1 MGNKLKEEI
10 ILVHDQFDR
19 GINKVIGKVE
29 ELGNKQSFGDIQKG
43 FGSIQK
49 GLNGLNGS
57 FGTIIGSATKFA
69 GALAGVSIG
78 ANLVD
83 ELQQAVTESVK
94 LWQSS
99 EGIILAFQRINQPG
113 LLDKLRE
120 ATHGTVDD
128 VNLMKQAIKF
138 KDFNLDINQLGTYLA
153 FAQQKAKDTGE
164 SIDYMV
170 DSIVTGLGRQSVQI
184 LDNLGISATEIR
196 NKMKDGGDMTNA
208 VAEII
213 KDRMQE
219 SGDYI
224 ETAADRAAARQAKIN
239 NQMVEMGQTFNPLIE
254 QARTFWDEMKLGA
267 YECLTYTARLFNSFS
282 EFGRKTNKMAD
293 FGGYGTVSKLLAR
306 LGNGQTQGQ
315 RQMYKNQL
323 AYFDDRI
330 NANERSL
337 YAHKELKELTKKY
350 GIDTPKVAKKKYER
364 LMNEI
369 SSYGKKYGKK
379 VKGAR
384 KNKKYKYYMSEDEL
398 KAENAALKDM
408 RSSYK
413 SSGALITADKPKF
426 GGGGGSGYTPTYHS
440 TKKVEYPVG
449 SIGYYE
455 DEISKLQQE
464 LKFQT
469 NSDEIAKIKREI
481 KDLQNKIDNLENPN
495 PHLDVEVED
504 YRKQYGQELMFP
516 KVYEKKKKEE
526 LLPTQEE
533 LDKLKIPS
541 IFEQWSKQREDAQS
555 NIDKVLESVNMGLIG
570 RDKGKEL
577 IDGINSQLEN
587 KGIEPIEVDVDKTTT
602 LSQIRGML
610 DSVGDLFTTMGES
623 LEMPELNVVGVIA
636 QSIANIIY
644 GFSEAMKNP
653 VNGVGGVFTWIAAS
667 VAGLAQ
673 LTAMISQIKSIGSY
687 ANGGIIGGNSFAG
700 DNLIA
705 RVNSGE
711 MILNTNHQRNL
722 FDMLKYGTANGVN
735 NNTVKFVIQGKDL
748 FGVLSNYNNRTSKI
762 R

>member
-29 ELGNKQSFGDIQKG
+29 ELGNKQNFGGVQ
-43 FGSIQK
+43 
-49 GLNGLNGS
+49 NGLGGILKGVRGLSGS
-57 FGTIIGSATKFA
+57 FGSLIGAATKFA

-78 ANLVD
+78 VNLVQ
-83 ELQQAVTESVK
+83 EMQQTVTESVK
-94 LWQSS
+94 LYQSA
-99 EGIILAFQRINQPG
+99 EGIMLAFQRLNKPG

-120 ATHGTVDD
+120 ETHGTVDD
-128 VNLMKQAIKF
+128 INLMKQAIKF

-196 NKMKDGGDMTNA
+196 NKMKEGGDMTNA

-224 ETAADRAAARQAKIN
+224 ETAADRASRRQAELH
-239 NQMVEMGQTFNPLIE
+239 NQMIEIGKQWQPLTE
-254 QARTFWDEMKLGA
+254 SCATFWDQMKLSINQFLIPLA
-267 YECLTYTARLFNSFS
+267 KALQYTTELSSIMGRYNDLGGDKTVNKLLYGIGNVKTEGQKQLVKNRRKSLENRIQEGYRALNKFDELFKYPNVDKAIKGMGKNRYLEAQRIVQSFS
-282 EFGRKTNKMAD
+282 A
-293 FGGYGTVSKLLAR
+293 
-306 LGNGQTQGQ
+306 
-315 RQMYKNQL
+315 
-323 AYFDDRI
+323 
-330 NANERSL
+330 
-337 YAHKELKELTKKY
+337 
-350 GIDTPKVAKKKYER
+350 
-364 LMNEI
+364 
-369 SSYGKKYGKK
+369 KYGKGRISTDFNSMHGRNIIVGEIGAMKEFLSRFNAGVAAREAAGK
-379 VKGAR
+379 V
-384 KNKKYKYYMSEDEL
+384 N
-398 KAENAALKDM
+398 N
-408 RSSYK
+408 
-413 SSGALITADKPKF
+413 
-426 GGGGGSGYTPTYHS
+426 GGGGGGGHTPTYHS
-440 TKKVEYPVG
+440 SKKVEYPVG

-464 LKFQT
+464 LKLQT

-481 KDLQNKIDNLENPN
+481 KDLQNQIDSLENPN
-495 PHLDVEVED
+495 QHLDVELED
-504 YRKQYGQELMFP
+504 YRKQYEP
-516 KVYEKKKKEE
+516 KNI
-526 LLPTQEE
+526 LPTQEE
-533 LDKLKIPS
+533 LDKLKIPNP
-541 IFEQWSKQREDAQS
+541 FEEWQNAQS
-555 NIDKVLESVNMGLIG
+555 DIDKIIEGVDMGLIG
-570 RDKGKEL
+570 REKGKEL
-577 IDGINSQLEN
+577 IDGINSQL
-587 KGIEPIEVDVDKTTT
+587 KTQGLKPIETKVDENDALQETGRIVDIF
-602 LSQIRGML
+602 S
-610 DSVGDLFTTMGES
+610 DAFSTMGES
-623 LEMPELNVVGVIA
+623 LKMPELNVVGVIA

>member
-29 ELGNKQSFGDIQKG
+29 ELGNKQNFGGVQ
-43 FGSIQK
+43 
-49 GLNGLNGS
+49 NGLGGILKGVRGLSGS
-57 FGTIIGSATKFA
+57 FGSLIGAATKFA

-78 ANLVD
+78 VNLVQ
-83 ELQQAVTESVK
+83 EMQQTVTESVK
-94 LWQSS
+94 LYQSA
-99 EGIILAFQRINQPG
+99 EGIMLAFQRLNKPG

-120 ATHGTVDD
+120 ETHGTVDD
-128 VNLMKQAIKF
+128 INLMKQAIKF

-196 NKMKDGGDMTNA
+196 NKMKEGGDMTNA

-224 ETAADRAAARQAKIN
+224 ETAADRASRRQAELH
-239 NQMVEMGQTFNPLIE
+239 NQMIEIGKQWQPLTE
-254 QARTFWDEMKLGA
+254 SCATFWDQMKLSINQFLIPLA
-267 YECLTYTARLFNSFS
+267 KALQYTTELSSIMGRYNDLGGDKTVNKLLYGIGNVKTEGQKQLVKNRRKYLENRIQEGYRALNKFDELFKYPNVDKAIKGMGKNRYLEAQRIVQSFS
-282 EFGRKTNKMAD
+282 A
-293 FGGYGTVSKLLAR
+293 
-306 LGNGQTQGQ
+306 
-315 RQMYKNQL
+315 
-323 AYFDDRI
+323 
-330 NANERSL
+330 
-337 YAHKELKELTKKY
+337 
-350 GIDTPKVAKKKYER
+350 
-364 LMNEI
+364 
-369 SSYGKKYGKK
+369 KYGKGRISTDFNSMHGRNIIVGEIGAMKEFLSRFNAGVAAREAAGK
-379 VKGAR
+379 V
-384 KNKKYKYYMSEDEL
+384 N
-398 KAENAALKDM
+398 N
-408 RSSYK
+408 
-413 SSGALITADKPKF
+413 
-426 GGGGGSGYTPTYHS
+426 GGGGGGGHTPTYHS
-440 TKKVEYPVG
+440 SKKVEYPVG

-464 LKFQT
+464 LKLQT

-481 KDLQNKIDNLENPN
+481 KDLQNQIDSLENPN
-495 PHLDVEVED
+495 QHLDVELED
-504 YRKQYGQELMFP
+504 YRKQYEP
-516 KVYEKKKKEE
+516 KNI
-526 LLPTQEE
+526 LPTQEE
-533 LDKLKIPS
+533 LDKLKIPNP
-541 IFEQWSKQREDAQS
+541 FEEWQNAQS
-555 NIDKVLESVNMGLIG
+555 DIDKIIEGVDMGLIG
-570 RDKGKEL
+570 REKGKEL
-577 IDGINSQLEN
+577 IDGINSQL
-587 KGIEPIEVDVDKTTT
+587 KTQGLKPIETKVDENDALQETGRIVDIF
-602 LSQIRGML
+602 S
-610 DSVGDLFTTMGES
+610 DAFSTMGES
-623 LEMPELNVVGVIA
+623 LKMPELNVVGVIA

>member
-29 ELGNKQSFGDIQKG
+29 ELGNKQNFGGVQ
-43 FGSIQK
+43 
-49 GLNGLNGS
+49 NGLGGILKGVRGLSGS
-57 FGTIIGSATKFA
+57 FGSLIGAATKFA

-78 ANLVD
+78 VNLVQ
-83 ELQQAVTESVK
+83 EMQQTVAESVK
-94 LWQSS
+94 LYQSA
-99 EGIILAFQRINQPG
+99 EGIMLAFQRLNQPG

-120 ATHGTVDD
+120 ETHGTVDD
-128 VNLMKQAIKF
+128 INLMKQAIKF

-196 NKMKDGGDMTNA
+196 EKMKEGGDMTNA

-224 ETAADRAAARQAKIN
+224 ETAADRAARRQAELN
-239 NQMVEMGQTFNPLIE
+239 NQMIEIGKQWSPLTE
-254 QARTFWDEMKLGA
+254 SCVSFWDQMKLGINQFLIPLA
-267 YECLTYTARLFNSFS
+267 KALQYTTELSS
-282 EFGRKTNKMAD
+282 VMGRYNDLGGDKTVN
-293 FGGYGTVSKLLAR
+293 KLL
-306 LGNGQTQGQ
+306 
-315 RQMYKNQL
+315 
-323 AYFDDRI
+323 
-330 NANERSL
+330 
-337 YAHKELKELTKKY
+337 Y
-350 GIDTPKVAKKKYER
+350 GIGNVKTEGQKQLVKNRRAYLQNRRQEGYRALNAFDELAKYPNVEKAIKG
-364 LMNEI
+364 M
-369 SSYGKKYGKK
+369 GKDRYLKAQRTVQSFNAKYGKGRISTDFNSMHGRNIILGEI
-379 VKGAR
+379 GATEEFLNR
-384 KNKKYKYYMSEDEL
+384 F
-398 KAENAALKDM
+398 NAGVAAREAAGK
-408 RSSYK
+408 
-413 SSGALITADKPKF
+413 TNN
-426 GGGGGSGYTPTYHS
+426 GGGGGGYTGGGHKYHGP
-440 TKKVEYPVG
+440 KEVKYPVG
-449 SIGYYE
+449 SSAYYE
-455 DEISKLQQE
+455 AEISKLQQE
-464 LKFQT
+464 KKLQT

-495 PHLDVEVED
+495 PHLDAKVED
-504 YRKQYGQELMFP
+504 YRKHYEP
-516 KVYEKKKKEE
+516 KNI
-526 LLPTQEE
+526 LPTQEE
-533 LDKLKIPS
+533 LDKLKIPNPFEEWQNAQS
-541 IFEQWSKQREDAQS
+541 DIDKIFEAVD
-555 NIDKVLESVNMGLIG
+555 MGLIG
-570 RDKGKEL
+570 REKGNEL
-577 IDGINSQLEN
+577 IDGINSQLES
-587 KGIEPIEVDVDKTTT
+587 KGLKPIETKVDENDALQETGRIVD
-602 LSQIRGML
+602 IF
-610 DSVGDLFTTMGES
+610 GDAFSTMGES
-623 LEMPELNVVGVIA
+623 LKMPELNVVGVIA

-644 GFSEAMKNP
+644 GFSEAMKSP
-653 VNGVGGVFTWIAAS
+653 ANGVGGVFTWIAAS

>member
-29 ELGNKQSFGDIQKG
+29 ELGNKQNFGGVQ
-43 FGSIQK
+43 
-49 GLNGLNGS
+49 NGLGGILKGVRGLSGS
-57 FGTIIGSATKFA
+57 FGSLIGSATKFA

-78 ANLVD
+78 VNLVQ
-83 ELQQAVTESVK
+83 EMQQTVAESVK
-94 LWQSS
+94 LYQSA
-99 EGIILAFQRINQPG
+99 EGIMLAFQRLNKPG

-120 ATHGTVDD
+120 ETHGTVDD
-128 VNLMKQAIKF
+128 INLMKQAIKF

-224 ETAADRAAARQAKIN
+224 ETAADRASRRQAELH
-239 NQMVEMGQTFNPLIE
+239 NQMIEIGKQWQPLTE
-254 QARTFWDEMKLGA
+254 SCVTFWDQMKLSINQFLIPLAKALQYTTELSSIMGRYNDLGGDKTVNKLLYGIGNVKTEGQKQLVKNRRA
-267 YECLTYTARLFNSFS
+267 YIENRIQEGYRALNDFDELSKYPNVEKAIKGMGKDRYLKAQRTVQSFS
-282 EFGRKTNKMAD
+282 A
-293 FGGYGTVSKLLAR
+293 
-306 LGNGQTQGQ
+306 
-315 RQMYKNQL
+315 
-323 AYFDDRI
+323 
-330 NANERSL
+330 
-337 YAHKELKELTKKY
+337 
-350 GIDTPKVAKKKYER
+350 
-364 LMNEI
+364 
-369 SSYGKKYGKK
+369 KYGKGRISTDFNSMHGRNIIVGEIGAMKEFLSRFNAGVAAREAAGK
-379 VKGAR
+379 V
-384 KNKKYKYYMSEDEL
+384 N
-398 KAENAALKDM
+398 N
-408 RSSYK
+408 
-413 SSGALITADKPKF
+413 
-426 GGGGGSGYTPTYHS
+426 GGGGGGHTGGGHTYNGP
-440 TKKVEYPVG
+440 KEVKYPVG

-455 DEISKLQQE
+455 AEISKLQQE
-464 LKFQT
+464 IKFQT
-469 NSDEIAKIKREI
+469 NSDEIEKIKREI
-481 KDLQNKIDNLENPN
+481 KDLQNQIDSLENPN
-495 PHLDVEVED
+495 QHLDVELED
-504 YRKQYGQELMFP
+504 YRKQYEP
-516 KVYEKKKKEE
+516 KNI
-526 LLPTQEE
+526 LPTQEE
-533 LDKLKIPS
+533 LDKLKIPNP
-541 IFEQWSKQREDAQS
+541 FEEWQNAQS
-555 NIDKVLESVNMGLIG
+555 DIDKILEGVDMGLIG
-570 RDKGKEL
+570 REKGKEL
-577 IDGINSQLEN
+577 IDGINSQLESQGL
-587 KGIEPIEVDVDKTTT
+587 KPIETKVDENDALAETGRIVD
-602 LSQIRGML
+602 IF
-610 DSVGDLFTTMGES
+610 GDAFSTMGES
-623 LEMPELNVVGVIA
+623 LKMPELNVVGVIA

-644 GFSEAMKNP
+644 GFSEAMKSP
-653 VNGVGGVFTWIAAS
+653 ANGVGGVFTWIAAS

>member
-29 ELGNKQSFGDIQKG
+29 ELGNKQNFGGVQ
-43 FGSIQK
+43 
-49 GLNGLNGS
+49 NGLGGILKGVRGLSGS
-57 FGTIIGSATKFA
+57 FGSLIGSATKFA

-78 ANLVD
+78 VNLVQ
-83 ELQQAVTESVK
+83 EMQQTVAESVK
-94 LWQSS
+94 LYQSA
-99 EGIILAFQRINQPG
+99 EGIMLAFQRLNKPG

-120 ATHGTVDD
+120 ETHGTVDD
-128 VNLMKQAIKF
+128 INLMKQAIKF

-224 ETAADRAAARQAKIN
+224 ETAADRASRRQAELH
-239 NQMVEMGQTFNPLIE
+239 NQMIEIGKQWQPLTE
-254 QARTFWDEMKLGA
+254 SCVTFWDQMKLSINQFLIPLAKALQYTTELSSIMGRYNDLGGDKTVNKLLYGIGNVKTEGQKQLVKNRRA
-267 YECLTYTARLFNSFS
+267 YIENRIQEGYRALNDFDELSKYPNVEKAIKGMGKDRYLKAQRTVQSFS
-282 EFGRKTNKMAD
+282 A
-293 FGGYGTVSKLLAR
+293 
-306 LGNGQTQGQ
+306 
-315 RQMYKNQL
+315 
-323 AYFDDRI
+323 
-330 NANERSL
+330 
-337 YAHKELKELTKKY
+337 
-350 GIDTPKVAKKKYER
+350 
-364 LMNEI
+364 
-369 SSYGKKYGKK
+369 KYGKGRISTDFNSMHGRNIIVGEIGAMKEFLSRFNAGVAAREAAGK
-379 VKGAR
+379 V
-384 KNKKYKYYMSEDEL
+384 N
-398 KAENAALKDM
+398 N
-408 RSSYK
+408 
-413 SSGALITADKPKF
+413 
-426 GGGGGSGYTPTYHS
+426 GGGGGGHTGGGHTYNGP
-440 TKKVEYPVG
+440 KEVKYPVG

-455 DEISKLQQE
+455 AEISKLQQE
-464 LKFQT
+464 IKFQT

-481 KDLQNKIDNLENPN
+481 KDLQNQIDSLENPN
-495 PHLDVEVED
+495 QHLDVELED
-504 YRKQYGQELMFP
+504 YRKQYEP
-516 KVYEKKKKEE
+516 KNI
-526 LLPTQEE
+526 LPTQEE
-533 LDKLKIPS
+533 LDKLKIPNP
-541 IFEQWSKQREDAQS
+541 FEEWQNAQS
-555 NIDKVLESVNMGLIG
+555 DIDKILEGVDMGLIG
-570 RDKGKEL
+570 REKGKEL
-577 IDGINSQLEN
+577 IDGINSQLESQGL
-587 KGIEPIEVDVDKTTT
+587 KPIETKVDENDALAETGRIVD
-602 LSQIRGML
+602 IF
-610 DSVGDLFTTMGES
+610 GDAFSTMGES
-623 LEMPELNVVGVIA
+623 LKMPELNVVGVIA

-644 GFSEAMKNP
+644 GFSEAMKSP
-653 VNGVGGVFTWIAAS
+653 ANGVGGVFTWIAAS

>member
-29 ELGNKQSFGDIQKG
+29 ELGNKQSFGNIQKG

-196 NKMKDGGDMTNA
+196 EKMKEGGDMTNA

-323 AYFDDRI
+323 KYFDDRI

-337 YAHKELKELTKKY
+337 YAHKELKELIKKY

-369 SSYGKKYGKK
+369 SSYGKRYGKK

-440 TKKVEYPVG
+440 PKKVEYPVG
-449 SIGYYE
+449 SSGYYK
-455 DEISKLQQE
+455 DEISKLEQE
-464 LKFQT
+464 KEFQT
-469 NSDEIAKIKREI
+469 NSDEIAKIKGKI

-495 PHLDVEVED
+495 PHLDAEVED
-504 YRKQYGQELMFP
+504 YRKQYEP
-516 KVYEKKKKEE
+516 KNI
-526 LLPTQEE
+526 LPTQEE
-533 LDKLKIPS
+533 LDKLKIPNP
-541 IFEQWSKQREDAQS
+541 FEEWQNAQS
-555 NIDKVLESVNMGLIG
+555 DIDKILESVDMGLIG
-570 RDKGKEL
+570 REKGKEL
-577 IDGINSQLEN
+577 IDGINSQLESQGL
-587 KGIEPIEVDVDKTTT
+587 KPIETKVDENDALQETGR
-602 LSQIRGML
+602 I
-610 DSVGDLFTTMGES
+610 VGIFGDAFSKMGES

>member
-29 ELGNKQSFGDIQKG
+29 ELGNKQNFGGVQ
-43 FGSIQK
+43 
-49 GLNGLNGS
+49 NGLGGILKGVRGLSGS
-57 FGTIIGSATKFA
+57 FGSLIGAATKFA

-78 ANLVD
+78 VNLVQ
-83 ELQQAVTESVK
+83 EMQQTVAESVK
-94 LWQSS
+94 LYQSA
-99 EGIILAFQRINQPG
+99 EGIMLAFQRLNKPG

-120 ATHGTVDD
+120 ETHGTVDD
-128 VNLMKQAIKF
+128 INLMKQAIKF

-196 NKMKDGGDMTNA
+196 NKMKEGGDMTNA

-224 ETAADRAAARQAKIN
+224 ETAADRASRRQAELH
-239 NQMVEMGQTFNPLIE
+239 NQMIEIGKQWQPLTE
-254 QARTFWDEMKLGA
+254 SCATFWDQMKLSINQFLIPLA
-267 YECLTYTARLFNSFS
+267 KALQYTTELSS
-282 EFGRKTNKMAD
+282 IMGRYNDLGGDKTVN
-293 FGGYGTVSKLLAR
+293 KLL
-306 LGNGQTQGQ
+306 
-315 RQMYKNQL
+315 
-323 AYFDDRI
+323 
-330 NANERSL
+330 
-337 YAHKELKELTKKY
+337 Y
-350 GIDTPKVAKKKYER
+350 GIGNVKTEGQKQLVKNRRKSIENRIQEGYRALNKFDELSKYPNVDKAIKG
-364 LMNEI
+364 M
-369 SSYGKKYGKK
+369 GKNRYLEAQRIVQSFNAKYGKGRISTDFNSMHGRNIIVGDIGAMKEFLSRFNAGVAAREAAGK
-379 VKGAR
+379 V
-384 KNKKYKYYMSEDEL
+384 N
-398 KAENAALKDM
+398 N
-408 RSSYK
+408 
-413 SSGALITADKPKF
+413 
-426 GGGGGSGYTPTYHS
+426 GGGGGGGHTPTYHS
-440 TKKVEYPVG
+440 SKKVEYPVG

-464 LKFQT
+464 LKLQT

-481 KDLQNKIDNLENPN
+481 KDLQNQIDSLENPN
-495 PHLDVEVED
+495 QHLDVELED
-504 YRKQYGQELMFP
+504 YRKQYEP
-516 KVYEKKKKEE
+516 KNI
-526 LLPTQEE
+526 LPTQEE
-533 LDKLKIPS
+533 LDKLKIPNP
-541 IFEQWSKQREDAQS
+541 FEEWQNAQS
-555 NIDKVLESVNMGLIG
+555 DIDKILEGVDMGLIG
-570 RDKGKEL
+570 REKGKEL
-577 IDGINSQLEN
+577 IDGINSQL
-587 KGIEPIEVDVDKTTT
+587 KTQGLKPIETKVDENDALQETGRIVDIF
-602 LSQIRGML
+602 S
-610 DSVGDLFTTMGES
+610 DAFSTMGES
-623 LEMPELNVVGVIA
+623 LKMPELNVVGVIA

>member
-29 ELGNKQSFGDIQKG
+29 ELGNKQNFGGVQ
-43 FGSIQK
+43 
-49 GLNGLNGS
+49 NGLGGILKGVRGLSGS
-57 FGTIIGSATKFA
+57 FGSLIGAATKFA

-78 ANLVD
+78 VNLVQ
-83 ELQQAVTESVK
+83 EMQQTVAESVK
-94 LWQSS
+94 LYQSA
-99 EGIILAFQRINQPG
+99 EGIMLAFQRLNKPG

-120 ATHGTVDD
+120 ETHGTVDD
-128 VNLMKQAIKF
+128 INLMKQAIKF

-196 NKMKDGGDMTNA
+196 NKMKEGGDMTNA

-224 ETAADRAAARQAKIN
+224 ETAADRASRRQAELH
-239 NQMVEMGQTFNPLIE
+239 NQMIEIGKQWQPLTE
-254 QARTFWDEMKLGA
+254 SCATFWDQMKLSINQFLIPLA
-267 YECLTYTARLFNSFS
+267 KALQYTTELSS
-282 EFGRKTNKMAD
+282 IMGRYNDLGGDKTVN
-293 FGGYGTVSKLLAR
+293 KLL
-306 LGNGQTQGQ
+306 
-315 RQMYKNQL
+315 
-323 AYFDDRI
+323 
-330 NANERSL
+330 
-337 YAHKELKELTKKY
+337 Y
-350 GIDTPKVAKKKYER
+350 GIGNVKTEGQKQLVKNRRKSLENRIQEGYRALNKFDELSKYPNVEKAIKG
-364 LMNEI
+364 M
-369 SSYGKKYGKK
+369 GKNRYLEAQRIVQSFNAKYGKGRISTDFNSMHGRNIIVGDIGAMKEFLSRFNAGVAAREAAGK
-379 VKGAR
+379 V
-384 KNKKYKYYMSEDEL
+384 N
-398 KAENAALKDM
+398 N
-408 RSSYK
+408 
-413 SSGALITADKPKF
+413 
-426 GGGGGSGYTPTYHS
+426 GGGGGGGHTPTYHS
-440 TKKVEYPVG
+440 SKKVEYPVG

-464 LKFQT
+464 LKLQT

-481 KDLQNKIDNLENPN
+481 KDLQNQIDSLENPN
-495 PHLDVEVED
+495 QHLDVELED
-504 YRKQYGQELMFP
+504 YRKQYEP
-516 KVYEKKKKEE
+516 KNI
-526 LLPTQEE
+526 LPTQEE
-533 LDKLKIPS
+533 LDKLKIPNP
-541 IFEQWSKQREDAQS
+541 FEEWQNAQS
-555 NIDKVLESVNMGLIG
+555 DIDKILEGVDMGLIG
-570 RDKGKEL
+570 REKGKEL
-577 IDGINSQLEN
+577 IDGINSQL
-587 KGIEPIEVDVDKTTT
+587 KTQGLKPIETKVDENDALQETGRIVDIF
-602 LSQIRGML
+602 S
-610 DSVGDLFTTMGES
+610 DAFSTMGES
-623 LEMPELNVVGVIA
+623 LKMPELNVVGVIA

>member
-29 ELGNKQSFGDIQKG
+29 ELGNKQNFGGVQ
-43 FGSIQK
+43 
-49 GLNGLNGS
+49 NGLGGILKGVRGLSGS
-57 FGTIIGSATKFA
+57 FGSLIGSATKFA

-78 ANLVD
+78 VNLVQ
-83 ELQQAVTESVK
+83 EMQQTVAESVK
-94 LWQSS
+94 LYQSA
-99 EGIILAFQRINQPG
+99 EGIMLAFQRLNKPG

-120 ATHGTVDD
+120 ETHGTVDD
-128 VNLMKQAIKF
+128 INLMKQAIKF

-224 ETAADRAAARQAKIN
+224 ETAADRASRRQAELH
-239 NQMVEMGQTFNPLIE
+239 NQMIEIGKQWQPLTE
-254 QARTFWDEMKLGA
+254 SCVTFWDQMKLSINQFLIPLAKALQYTTELSSIMGRYNDLGGDKTVNKLLYGIGNVKTEGQKQLVKNRRA
-267 YECLTYTARLFNSFS
+267 YIENRIQEGYRALNDFDELFKYPNVEKAIKGMGKDRYLKAQRTVQSFS
-282 EFGRKTNKMAD
+282 A
-293 FGGYGTVSKLLAR
+293 
-306 LGNGQTQGQ
+306 
-315 RQMYKNQL
+315 
-323 AYFDDRI
+323 
-330 NANERSL
+330 
-337 YAHKELKELTKKY
+337 
-350 GIDTPKVAKKKYER
+350 
-364 LMNEI
+364 
-369 SSYGKKYGKK
+369 KYGKGRISTDFNSMHGRNIIVGEIGAMKEFLSRFNAGVAAREAAGK
-379 VKGAR
+379 V
-384 KNKKYKYYMSEDEL
+384 N
-398 KAENAALKDM
+398 N
-408 RSSYK
+408 
-413 SSGALITADKPKF
+413 
-426 GGGGGSGYTPTYHS
+426 GGGGGGHTGGGHTYNGP
-440 TKKVEYPVG
+440 KEVKYPVG

-455 DEISKLQQE
+455 AEISKLQQE
-464 LKFQT
+464 IKFQT
-469 NSDEIAKIKREI
+469 NSDEIEKIKREI
-481 KDLQNKIDNLENPN
+481 KDLQNQIDSLENPN
-495 PHLDVEVED
+495 QHLDVELED
-504 YRKQYGQELMFP
+504 YRKQYEP
-516 KVYEKKKKEE
+516 KNI
-526 LLPTQEE
+526 LPTQEE
-533 LDKLKIPS
+533 LDKLKIPNP
-541 IFEQWSKQREDAQS
+541 FEEWQNAQS
-555 NIDKVLESVNMGLIG
+555 DIDKILEGVDMGLIG
-570 RDKGKEL
+570 REKGKEL
-577 IDGINSQLEN
+577 IDGINSQLESQGL
-587 KGIEPIEVDVDKTTT
+587 KPIETKVDENDALAETGRIVD
-602 LSQIRGML
+602 IF
-610 DSVGDLFTTMGES
+610 GDAFSTMGES
-623 LEMPELNVVGVIA
+623 LKMPELNVVGVIA

-644 GFSEAMKNP
+644 GFSEAMKSP
-653 VNGVGGVFTWIAAS
+653 ANGVGGVFTWIAAS

>member
-19 GINKVIGKVE
+19 GINKVIANVE
-29 ELGNKQSFGDIQKG
+29 ELGNKQSFGNIQKG

-224 ETAADRAAARQAKIN
+224 ETAADRTARRQAEIN
-239 NQMVEMGQTFNPLIE
+239 NQMVEMGKTFNPLIE
-254 QARTFWDEMKLGA
+254 QASTFWDEMKLGA

-306 LGNGQTQGQ
+306 LGNGQTPGQ
-315 RQMYKNQL
+315 RQMYYNEL

-330 NANERSL
+330 HSIERSL
-337 YAHKELKELTKKY
+337 YGHKELKKLTKKY
-350 GIDTPKVAKKKYER
+350 GIDTPKVAKKEYER
-364 LMNEI
+364 WMNEI
-369 SSYGKKYGKK
+369 NSYGKRYGKK

-398 KAENAALKDM
+398 KAEYAAIKDM

-413 SSGALITADKPKF
+413 SSGALIIADKPKF
-426 GGGGGSGYTPTYHS
+426 GGGGGSGYTGGGSGYTGGGHTYHS
-440 TKKVEYPVG
+440 PKKVEYPVG

-455 DEISKLQQE
+455 YEISKLQQE

-481 KDLQNKIDNLENPN
+481 KDLQNQIDSLENPN
-495 PHLDVEVED
+495 QHLDVELED
-504 YRKQYGQELMFP
+504 YRKQYEP
-516 KVYEKKKKEE
+516 KNI
-526 LLPTQEE
+526 LPTQEE
-533 LDKLKIPS
+533 LDKLKIPNP
-541 IFEQWSKQREDAQS
+541 FEEWQNAQS
-555 NIDKVLESVNMGLIG
+555 DIDKILEGVDMGIIG
-570 RDKGKEL
+570 REKGKEL
-577 IDGINSQLEN
+577 IDGINSQLETQGL
-587 KGIEPIEVDVDKTTT
+587 KPIETKVDEKDALAETGRIVD
-602 LSQIRGML
+602 IF
-610 DSVGDLFTTMGES
+610 GDAFSTMGES

>member
-29 ELGNKQSFGDIQKG
+29 ELGNKQNFGGVQ
-43 FGSIQK
+43 
-49 GLNGLNGS
+49 NGLGGILKGVRGLSGS
-57 FGTIIGSATKFA
+57 FGSLIGAATKFA

-78 ANLVD
+78 VNLVQ
-83 ELQQAVTESVK
+83 EMQQTVAESVK
-94 LWQSS
+94 LYQSA
-99 EGIILAFQRINQPG
+99 EGIMLAFQRLNQPG

-120 ATHGTVDD
+120 ETHGTVDD
-128 VNLMKQAIKF
+128 INLMKQAIKF

-196 NKMKDGGDMTNA
+196 EKMKDGGDMTNA

-224 ETAADRAAARQAKIN
+224 ETAADRAAARQAELH
-239 NQMVEMGQTFNPLIE
+239 NQMLEIGKQWQPLTE
-254 QARTFWDEMKLGA
+254 SCVTFWDQMKLSINQF
-267 YECLTYTARLFNSFS
+267 LTPLAKALQYTTELSS
-282 EFGRKTNKMAD
+282 IMGRYNDLGGDKTVN
-293 FGGYGTVSKLLAR
+293 KLL
-306 LGNGQTQGQ
+306 
-315 RQMYKNQL
+315 
-323 AYFDDRI
+323 
-330 NANERSL
+330 
-337 YAHKELKELTKKY
+337 Y
-350 GIDTPKVAKKKYER
+350 GIGNVKTEGQKKLVKNRRAYIENRIQEGYRALNNFDELSKYPNVDKAIKG
-364 LMNEI
+364 M
-369 SSYGKKYGKK
+369 GKDRYLKAQRTVQSFNAKYGKGRISTDFNSMHGRNIILGEI
-379 VKGAR
+379 GAMKEFLSR
-384 KNKKYKYYMSEDEL
+384 F
-398 KAENAALKDM
+398 NAGVAAREAAGK
-408 RSSYK
+408 
-413 SSGALITADKPKF
+413 TNN
-426 GGGGGSGYTPTYHS
+426 GGGGGGGYTGGGHTYHS
-440 TKKVEYPVG
+440 PKKVKYPVG
-449 SIGYYE
+449 SSGYYK
-455 DEISKLQQE
+455 DEISKLEQE
-464 LKFQT
+464 KEFQT
-469 NSDEIAKIKREI
+469 NSDEIAKIKGKI

-495 PHLDVEVED
+495 PHLDAELED
-504 YRKQYGQELMFP
+504 YRKPYEP
-516 KVYEKKKKEE
+516 KNI
-526 LLPTQEE
+526 LPTQEE
-533 LDKLKIPS
+533 LDKLKIPNP
-541 IFEQWSKQREDAQS
+541 FEEWQNAQS
-555 NIDKVLESVNMGLIG
+555 DIDKILKGVDMGLIG
-570 RDKGKEL
+570 REKGNEL
-577 IDGINSQLEN
+577 IDGINSQLETQGL
-587 KGIEPIEVDVDKTTT
+587 KPIETEVDKGRS
-602 LSQIRGML
+602 LRQ
-610 DSVGDLFTTMGES
+610 VGEIVDIFGDAFSTMGES
-623 LEMPELNVVGVIA
+623 LKMPELNVVGVIA

-722 FDMLKYGTANGVN
+722 FDMLKYGTSNGVN

>member
-29 ELGNKQSFGDIQKG
+29 ELGNKQNFGGVQ
-43 FGSIQK
+43 
-49 GLNGLNGS
+49 NGLGGILKGVRGLSGS
-57 FGTIIGSATKFA
+57 FGSLIGAATKFA

-78 ANLVD
+78 VNLVQ
-83 ELQQAVTESVK
+83 EMQQTVAESVK
-94 LWQSS
+94 LYQSA
-99 EGIILAFQRINQPG
+99 EGIMLAFQRLNKPG

-120 ATHGTVDD
+120 ETHGTVDD
-128 VNLMKQAIKF
+128 INLMKQAIKF

-196 NKMKDGGDMTNA
+196 NKMKEGGDMTNA

-224 ETAADRAAARQAKIN
+224 ETAADRASRRQAELH
-239 NQMVEMGQTFNPLIE
+239 NQMIEIGKQWQPLTE
-254 QARTFWDEMKLGA
+254 SCATFWDQMKLSINQFLIPLA
-267 YECLTYTARLFNSFS
+267 KALQYTTELSSIMGRYNDLGGDKTVNKLLYGIGNVKTEGQKQLVKNRRKYLENRIQEGYRALNKFDELFKYPNVEKAIKGMGKNRYLEAQRIVQSFS
-282 EFGRKTNKMAD
+282 A
-293 FGGYGTVSKLLAR
+293 
-306 LGNGQTQGQ
+306 
-315 RQMYKNQL
+315 
-323 AYFDDRI
+323 
-330 NANERSL
+330 
-337 YAHKELKELTKKY
+337 
-350 GIDTPKVAKKKYER
+350 
-364 LMNEI
+364 
-369 SSYGKKYGKK
+369 KYGKGRISTDFNSMHGRNIIVGDIGAMKEFLSRFNAGVAAREAAGK
-379 VKGAR
+379 V
-384 KNKKYKYYMSEDEL
+384 N
-398 KAENAALKDM
+398 N
-408 RSSYK
+408 
-413 SSGALITADKPKF
+413 
-426 GGGGGSGYTPTYHS
+426 GGGGGGGHTPTYHS
-440 TKKVEYPVG
+440 SKKVEYPVG

-464 LKFQT
+464 LKLQT

-481 KDLQNKIDNLENPN
+481 KDLQNQIDSLENPN
-495 PHLDVEVED
+495 QHLDVELED
-504 YRKQYGQELMFP
+504 YRKQYEP
-516 KVYEKKKKEE
+516 KNI
-526 LLPTQEE
+526 LPTQEE
-533 LDKLKIPS
+533 LDKLKIPNP
-541 IFEQWSKQREDAQS
+541 FEEWQNAQS
-555 NIDKVLESVNMGLIG
+555 DIDKILEGVDMGLIG
-570 RDKGKEL
+570 REKGKEL
-577 IDGINSQLEN
+577 IDGINSQL
-587 KGIEPIEVDVDKTTT
+587 KTQGLKPIETKVDENDALQETGRIVD
-602 LSQIRGML
+602 IF
-610 DSVGDLFTTMGES
+610 GDAFSTMGES
-623 LEMPELNVVGVIA
+623 LKMPELNVVGVIA

>member
-29 ELGNKQSFGDIQKG
+29 ELGNKQNFGGVQ
-43 FGSIQK
+43 
-49 GLNGLNGS
+49 NGLGGILKGVRGLSGS
-57 FGTIIGSATKFA
+57 FGSLIGSATKFA

-78 ANLVD
+78 ANLVQ
-83 ELQQAVTESVK
+83 EMQQTVTESVK
-94 LWQSS
+94 LYQSA
-99 EGIILAFQRINQPG
+99 EGIMLAFQRLNQPH
-113 LLDKLRE
+113 LLDELRE

-128 VNLMKQAIKF
+128 INLMKQAIKF
-138 KDFNLDINQLGTYLA
+138 KDFNLDTNQLGTYLA

-224 ETAADRAAARQAKIN
+224 ETAADRAAARQAELH
-239 NQMVEMGQTFNPLIE
+239 NQMIEIGKQWQPLTESCVSFWDQMKLSINQFLIPLAKALQYTTELSSVMGRYNDLGGDKTVNKLLYGIGNVKTEGQKQLVKNRRASLENRRQFGYRALNAFDELAKYPNVEKAIKGMGKDRYLKAQRTVQTFN
-254 QARTFWDEMKLGA
+254 A
-267 YECLTYTARLFNSFS
+267 
-282 EFGRKTNKMAD
+282 
-293 FGGYGTVSKLLAR
+293 
-306 LGNGQTQGQ
+306 
-315 RQMYKNQL
+315 
-323 AYFDDRI
+323 
-330 NANERSL
+330 
-337 YAHKELKELTKKY
+337 
-350 GIDTPKVAKKKYER
+350 
-364 LMNEI
+364 
-369 SSYGKKYGKK
+369 KYGKGRISTDFNSMHGRNIILGEI
-379 VKGAR
+379 GAMEEFLSR
-384 KNKKYKYYMSEDEL
+384 F
-398 KAENAALKDM
+398 NAGVAAREAAGKTNNGD
-408 RSSYK
+408 
-413 SSGALITADKPKF
+413 
-426 GGGGGSGYTPTYHS
+426 GGGGGGRGHTYHGP
-440 TKKVEYPVG
+440 KEVEYPVG

-455 DEISKLQQE
+455 AEISKLQQE
-464 LKFQT
+464 LKLQT
-469 NSDEIAKIKREI
+469 NSSEIAKIKGQI
-481 KDLQNKIDNLENPN
+481 KDLQNQIDSLENPN
-495 PHLDVEVED
+495 QHLDVELED
-504 YRKQYGQELMFP
+504 YRKQYEP
-516 KVYEKKKKEE
+516 KNI
-526 LLPTQEE
+526 LPTKEE
-533 LDKLKIPS
+533 LDKLKIPNP
-541 IFEQWSKQREDAQS
+541 FEEWQNAQS
-555 NIDKVLESVNMGLIG
+555 DIDKILEGVDMGLIG
-570 RDKGKEL
+570 REKGKEL
-577 IDGINSQLEN
+577 IDGINSQL
-587 KGIEPIEVDVDKTTT
+587 KTQGLKPIETKVDEKDALQETGRIVD
-602 LSQIRGML
+602 IF
-610 DSVGDLFTTMGES
+610 GDAFSTMGQT
-623 LEMPELNVVGVIA
+623 LKMPELNVVGVIA

-644 GFSEAMKNP
+644 GFSEAMKSP
-653 VNGVGGVFTWIAAS
+653 ANGVGGVFTWIAAS

-673 LTAMISQIKSIGSY
+673 LTAIISQIKSIGSY

>member
-29 ELGNKQSFGDIQKG
+29 ELGNKQNFGGVQ
-43 FGSIQK
+43 
-49 GLNGLNGS
+49 NGLGGILKGVRGLSGS
-57 FGTIIGSATKFA
+57 FGSLIGAATKFA

-78 ANLVD
+78 VNLVQ
-83 ELQQAVTESVK
+83 EMQQTVAESVK
-94 LWQSS
+94 LYQSA
-99 EGIILAFQRINQPG
+99 EGIMLAFQRLNKPG

-120 ATHGTVDD
+120 ETHGTVDD
-128 VNLMKQAIKF
+128 INLMKQAIKF

-196 NKMKDGGDMTNA
+196 NKMKEGGDMTNA

-224 ETAADRAAARQAKIN
+224 ETAADRASRRQAELH
-239 NQMVEMGQTFNPLIE
+239 NQMIEIGKQWQPLTE
-254 QARTFWDEMKLGA
+254 SCATFWDQMKLSINQFLIPLA
-267 YECLTYTARLFNSFS
+267 KALQYTTELSS
-282 EFGRKTNKMAD
+282 IMGRYNDLGGDKTVN
-293 FGGYGTVSKLLAR
+293 KLL
-306 LGNGQTQGQ
+306 
-315 RQMYKNQL
+315 
-323 AYFDDRI
+323 
-330 NANERSL
+330 
-337 YAHKELKELTKKY
+337 Y
-350 GIDTPKVAKKKYER
+350 GIGNVKTEGQKQLVKNRRKYLENR
-364 LMNEI
+364 IQEGYRALNKFDELSKYPNVDKAIKGM
-369 SSYGKKYGKK
+369 GKNRYLEAQRIVQSFNAKYGKGRISTDFNSMHGRNIIVGDIGAMKEFLSRFNAGVAAREAAGK
-379 VKGAR
+379 V
-384 KNKKYKYYMSEDEL
+384 N
-398 KAENAALKDM
+398 N
-408 RSSYK
+408 
-413 SSGALITADKPKF
+413 
-426 GGGGGSGYTPTYHS
+426 GGGGGGGHTPTYHS
-440 TKKVEYPVG
+440 SKKVEYPVG

-464 LKFQT
+464 LKLQT

-481 KDLQNKIDNLENPN
+481 KDLQNQIDSLENPN
-495 PHLDVEVED
+495 QHLDVELED
-504 YRKQYGQELMFP
+504 YRKQYEP
-516 KVYEKKKKEE
+516 KNI
-526 LLPTQEE
+526 LPTQEE
-533 LDKLKIPS
+533 LDKLKIPNP
-541 IFEQWSKQREDAQS
+541 FEEWQNAQS
-555 NIDKVLESVNMGLIG
+555 DIDKIIEGVDMGLIG
-570 RDKGKEL
+570 REKGKEL
-577 IDGINSQLEN
+577 IDGINSQL
-587 KGIEPIEVDVDKTTT
+587 KTQGLKPIETKVDENDALQETGRIVDIF
-602 LSQIRGML
+602 S
-610 DSVGDLFTTMGES
+610 DAFSTMGES
-623 LEMPELNVVGVIA
+623 LKMPELNVVGVIA

>member
-29 ELGNKQSFGDIQKG
+29 ELGNKQNFGGVQ
-43 FGSIQK
+43 
-49 GLNGLNGS
+49 NGLGGILKGVRGLSGS
-57 FGTIIGSATKFA
+57 FGSLIGAATKFA

-78 ANLVD
+78 VNLVQ
-83 ELQQAVTESVK
+83 EMQQTVAESVK
-94 LWQSS
+94 LYQSA
-99 EGIILAFQRINQPG
+99 EGIMLAFQRLNKPG

-120 ATHGTVDD
+120 ETHGTVDD
-128 VNLMKQAIKF
+128 INLMKQAIKF

-196 NKMKDGGDMTNA
+196 NKMKEGGDMTNA

-224 ETAADRAAARQAKIN
+224 ETAADRASRRQAELH
-239 NQMVEMGQTFNPLIE
+239 NQMIEIGKQWQPLTE
-254 QARTFWDEMKLGA
+254 SCATFWDQMKLSINQFLIPLA
-267 YECLTYTARLFNSFS
+267 KALQYTTELSSIMGRYNDLGGDKTVNKLLYGIGNVKTEGQKQLVKNRRKSLENRIQEGYRALNKFDELSKYPNVDKAIKGMGKNRYLEAQRIVQSFS
-282 EFGRKTNKMAD
+282 A
-293 FGGYGTVSKLLAR
+293 
-306 LGNGQTQGQ
+306 
-315 RQMYKNQL
+315 
-323 AYFDDRI
+323 
-330 NANERSL
+330 
-337 YAHKELKELTKKY
+337 
-350 GIDTPKVAKKKYER
+350 
-364 LMNEI
+364 
-369 SSYGKKYGKK
+369 KYGKGRISTDFNSMHGRNIIVGDIGAMKEFLSRFNAGVAAREAAGK
-379 VKGAR
+379 V
-384 KNKKYKYYMSEDEL
+384 N
-398 KAENAALKDM
+398 N
-408 RSSYK
+408 
-413 SSGALITADKPKF
+413 
-426 GGGGGSGYTPTYHS
+426 GGGGGGGHTPTYHS
-440 TKKVEYPVG
+440 SKKVEYPVG

-464 LKFQT
+464 LKLQT

-481 KDLQNKIDNLENPN
+481 KDLQNQIDSLENPN
-495 PHLDVEVED
+495 QHLDVELED
-504 YRKQYGQELMFP
+504 YRKQYEP
-516 KVYEKKKKEE
+516 KNI
-526 LLPTQEE
+526 LPTQEE
-533 LDKLKIPS
+533 LDKLKIPNP
-541 IFEQWSKQREDAQS
+541 FEEWQNAQS
-555 NIDKVLESVNMGLIG
+555 DIDKILEGVDMGLIG
-570 RDKGKEL
+570 REKGKEL
-577 IDGINSQLEN
+577 IDGINSQL
-587 KGIEPIEVDVDKTTT
+587 KTQGLKPIETKVDENDALQETGRIVDIF
-602 LSQIRGML
+602 S
-610 DSVGDLFTTMGES
+610 DAFSTMGES
-623 LEMPELNVVGVIA
+623 LKMPELNVVGVIA

>member
-29 ELGNKQSFGDIQKG
+29 ELGNKQNFGGVQ
-43 FGSIQK
+43 
-49 GLNGLNGS
+49 NGLGGILKGVRGLSGS
-57 FGTIIGSATKFA
+57 FGSLIGAATKFA

-78 ANLVD
+78 VNLVQ
-83 ELQQAVTESVK
+83 EMQQTVAESVK
-94 LWQSS
+94 LYQSA
-99 EGIILAFQRINQPG
+99 EGIMLAFQRLNKPG

-120 ATHGTVDD
+120 ETHGTVDD
-128 VNLMKQAIKF
+128 INLMKQAIKF

-196 NKMKDGGDMTNA
+196 EKMKDGGDMTNA

-224 ETAADRAAARQAKIN
+224 ETAADRAAARQAELH
-239 NQMVEMGQTFNPLIE
+239 NQMLEIGKQWQPLTE
-254 QARTFWDEMKLGA
+254 SCVTFWDQMKLSINQFLIPLAKALQYTTELSSIMGRYNDLGGDETVNKLLYGIGNVKTEGQKKLVKNRRA
-267 YECLTYTARLFNSFS
+267 YIENRIQEGYRALNAFDELFKYPNVDKAIKGMGKDRYLKAQRTVQSFS
-282 EFGRKTNKMAD
+282 A
-293 FGGYGTVSKLLAR
+293 
-306 LGNGQTQGQ
+306 
-315 RQMYKNQL
+315 
-323 AYFDDRI
+323 
-330 NANERSL
+330 
-337 YAHKELKELTKKY
+337 
-350 GIDTPKVAKKKYER
+350 
-364 LMNEI
+364 
-369 SSYGKKYGKK
+369 KYGKGRISTDFNSMHGRNII
-379 VKGAR
+379 VGEIGAMKEFLSR
-384 KNKKYKYYMSEDEL
+384 F
-398 KAENAALKDM
+398 NAGVAAREAAGK
-408 RSSYK
+408 
-413 SSGALITADKPKF
+413 TNN
-426 GGGGGSGYTPTYHS
+426 GGGGGGGGRGHTYHS
-440 TKKVEYPVG
+440 PKKVEYPVG
-449 SIGYYE
+449 SSGYYK
-455 DEISKLQQE
+455 DEISKLEQE
-464 LKFQT
+464 KEFQT
-469 NSDEIAKIKREI
+469 NSDEIAKIKVKI

-495 PHLDVEVED
+495 PHLDAELED
-504 YRKQYGQELMFP
+504 YRKQYKP
-516 KVYEKKKKEE
+516 KNI
-526 LLPTQEE
+526 LPTQEE
-533 LDKLKIPS
+533 LDKLKIPNPFEEWQNAQS
-541 IFEQWSKQREDAQS
+541 DIDKIFEGVD
-555 NIDKVLESVNMGLIG
+555 MGLIG
-570 RDKGKEL
+570 REKGKEL
-577 IDGINSQLEN
+577 IDGINNQLESQGL
-587 KGIEPIEVDVDKTTT
+587 KPIETEVDKGGS
-602 LSQIRGML
+602 LRQ
-610 DSVGDLFTTMGES
+610 VGEIVDIFGDAFSTMGES
-623 LEMPELNVVGVIA
+623 LKMPELNVVGVIA

>member
-29 ELGNKQSFGDIQKG
+29 ELGNKQNFGGVQNGLGGILKG
-43 FGSIQK
+43 VK
-49 GLNGLNGS
+49 GLSGS
-57 FGTIIGSATKFA
+57 FGSLIGAATKFA

-78 ANLVD
+78 VNLVQ
-83 ELQQAVTESVK
+83 EMQQTVAESVK
-94 LWQSS
+94 LYQSA
-99 EGIILAFQRINQPG
+99 EGIMLAFQRLNKPG

-120 ATHGTVDD
+120 ETHGTVDD
-128 VNLMKQAIKF
+128 INLMKQAIKF

-196 NKMKDGGDMTNA
+196 NKMKEGGDMTNA

-224 ETAADRAAARQAKIN
+224 ETAADRASRRQAELH
-239 NQMVEMGQTFNPLIE
+239 NQMIEIGKQWQPLTE
-254 QARTFWDEMKLGA
+254 SCVTFWDQMKLSINQFLIPLA
-267 YECLTYTARLFNSFS
+267 KALQYTTELSS
-282 EFGRKTNKMAD
+282 IMGRYNDLGGDKTVN
-293 FGGYGTVSKLLAR
+293 KLL
-306 LGNGQTQGQ
+306 
-315 RQMYKNQL
+315 
-323 AYFDDRI
+323 
-330 NANERSL
+330 
-337 YAHKELKELTKKY
+337 Y
-350 GIDTPKVAKKKYER
+350 GIGNVKTKGQKQLVKNRRTYLENRKQFSYRALNAFDELAKYPNVEKAIKG
-364 LMNEI
+364 M
-369 SSYGKKYGKK
+369 GKNRYLKAQRTVQSFNAKYGKGRISTDFNSMHGRNIILGEIGAMDEFLSRFNVGVAAREAAGK
-379 VKGAR
+379 V
-384 KNKKYKYYMSEDEL
+384 N
-398 KAENAALKDM
+398 N
-408 RSSYK
+408 
-413 SSGALITADKPKF
+413 
-426 GGGGGSGYTPTYHS
+426 GGGGGGGGRGHTYHS
-440 TKKVEYPVG
+440 SKKVEYPVG

-455 DEISKLQQE
+455 NEISKLQQE
-464 LKFQT
+464 LKFKT

-481 KDLQNKIDNLENPN
+481 KDLQNQIDNLENPN
-495 PHLDVEVED
+495 PHLDVELED
-504 YRKQYGQELMFP
+504 YRKHYEP
-516 KVYEKKKKEE
+516 KNI
-526 LLPTQEE
+526 LPTQEE
-533 LDKLKIPS
+533 IDKLKIPNP
-541 IFEQWSKQREDAQS
+541 FEEWQNAQS
-555 NIDKVLESVNMGLIG
+555 DIDKILEGVDMGLIG
-570 RDKGKEL
+570 REKGKEL
-577 IDGINSQLEN
+577 IDGINSQLETQGL
-587 KGIEPIEVDVDKTTT
+587 KPIETKVNEKDALEETGRIVD
-602 LSQIRGML
+602 IF
-610 DSVGDLFTTMGES
+610 GDAFSTMGES

-653 VNGVGGVFTWIAAS
+653 ANGVGGVFTWIAAS

>member
-29 ELGNKQSFGDIQKG
+29 ELGNKQSFGNIQKG
-43 FGSIQK
+43 FGNIQK

-224 ETAADRAAARQAKIN
+224 ETAADRTARRQAQIN

-323 AYFDDRI
+323 KYFDDRI

-337 YAHKELKELTKKY
+337 YAHKELKELIKKN

-369 SSYGKKYGKK
+369 SSYGKRYGKK

-440 TKKVEYPVG
+440 PKEVEYPVG
-449 SIGYYE
+449 SSAYYKA
-455 DEISKLQQE
+455 EISKLEQE
-464 LKFQT
+464 KSLQT
-469 NSDEIAKIKREI
+469 NSSEIAKIKGQI

-495 PHLDVEVED
+495 PHLDAKVED
-504 YRKQYGQELMFP
+504 YRKHYEP
-516 KVYEKKKKEE
+516 KNI
-526 LLPTQEE
+526 LPTQEE
-533 LDKLKIPS
+533 LDKLKIPNPFEEWQNAQS
-541 IFEQWSKQREDAQS
+541 DIDKIFEAVD
-555 NIDKVLESVNMGLIG
+555 IGLIG
-570 RDKGKEL
+570 REKGKEL
-577 IDGINSQLEN
+577 IDGINSQLESQGL
-587 KGIEPIEVDVDKTTT
+587 KPIETEVDKGGS
-602 LSQIRGML
+602 LREIGEIV
-610 DSVGDLFTTMGES
+610 DIFGDAFSTMGES
-623 LEMPELNVVGVIA
+623 LKMPELNVVGVIA

-644 GFSEAMKNP
+644 GFSKAMESP
-653 VNGVGGVFTWIAAS
+653 ANGVGGVFTWIAAS

>member
-29 ELGNKQSFGDIQKG
+29 ELGNKQNFGGVQ
-43 FGSIQK
+43 
-49 GLNGLNGS
+49 NGLGGILKGVRGLSGS
-57 FGTIIGSATKFA
+57 FGSLIGAATKFA

-78 ANLVD
+78 VNLVQ
-83 ELQQAVTESVK
+83 EMQQTVAESVK
-94 LWQSS
+94 LYQSA
-99 EGIILAFQRINQPG
+99 EGIMLAFQRLNKPG

-120 ATHGTVDD
+120 ETHGTVDD
-128 VNLMKQAIKF
+128 INLMKQAIKF

-196 NKMKDGGDMTNA
+196 NKMKEGGDMTNA

-224 ETAADRAAARQAKIN
+224 ETAADRASRRQAELH
-239 NQMVEMGQTFNPLIE
+239 NQMIEIGKQWQPLTE
-254 QARTFWDEMKLGA
+254 SCATFWDQMKLSINQFLIPLA
-267 YECLTYTARLFNSFS
+267 KALQYTTELSSIMGRYNDLGGDKTVNKLLYGIGNVKTEGQKQLVKNRRKSLENRIQEGYRALNKFDELSKYPNVEKAIKGMGKNRYLEAQRIVQSFS
-282 EFGRKTNKMAD
+282 A
-293 FGGYGTVSKLLAR
+293 
-306 LGNGQTQGQ
+306 
-315 RQMYKNQL
+315 
-323 AYFDDRI
+323 
-330 NANERSL
+330 
-337 YAHKELKELTKKY
+337 
-350 GIDTPKVAKKKYER
+350 
-364 LMNEI
+364 
-369 SSYGKKYGKK
+369 KYGKGRISTDFNSMHGRNIIVGDIGAMKEFLSRFNAGVAAREAAGK
-379 VKGAR
+379 V
-384 KNKKYKYYMSEDEL
+384 N
-398 KAENAALKDM
+398 N
-408 RSSYK
+408 
-413 SSGALITADKPKF
+413 
-426 GGGGGSGYTPTYHS
+426 GGGGGGGHTPTYHS
-440 TKKVEYPVG
+440 SKKVEYPVG
-449 SIGYYE
+449 SIGYY
-455 DEISKLQQE
+455 DNEISKLQQE
-464 LKFQT
+464 LKLQT

-481 KDLQNKIDNLENPN
+481 KDLQNQIDSLENPN
-495 PHLDVEVED
+495 QHLDVELED
-504 YRKQYGQELMFP
+504 YRKQYEP
-516 KVYEKKKKEE
+516 KNI
-526 LLPTQEE
+526 LPTQEE
-533 LDKLKIPS
+533 LDKLKIPNP
-541 IFEQWSKQREDAQS
+541 FEEWQNAQS
-555 NIDKVLESVNMGLIG
+555 DIDKILEGVDMGLIG
-570 RDKGKEL
+570 REKGKEL
-577 IDGINSQLEN
+577 IDGINSQL
-587 KGIEPIEVDVDKTTT
+587 KTQGLKPIETKVDENDALQETGRIVDIF
-602 LSQIRGML
+602 S
-610 DSVGDLFTTMGES
+610 DAFSTMGES
-623 LEMPELNVVGVIA
+623 LKMPELNVVGVIA

>member
-29 ELGNKQSFGDIQKG
+29 ELGNKQNFGGVQ
-43 FGSIQK
+43 
-49 GLNGLNGS
+49 NGLGGILKGVRGLSGS
-57 FGTIIGSATKFA
+57 FGSLIGAATKFA

-78 ANLVD
+78 VNLVQ
-83 ELQQAVTESVK
+83 EMQQTVAESVK
-94 LWQSS
+94 LYQSA
-99 EGIILAFQRINQPG
+99 EGIMLAFQRLNKPG

-120 ATHGTVDD
+120 ETHGTVDD
-128 VNLMKQAIKF
+128 INLMKQAIKF

-196 NKMKDGGDMTNA
+196 NKMKEGGDMTNA

-224 ETAADRAAARQAKIN
+224 ETAADRASRRQAELH
-239 NQMVEMGQTFNPLIE
+239 NQMIEIGKQWQPLTE
-254 QARTFWDEMKLGA
+254 SCATFWDQMKLSINQFLIPLA
-267 YECLTYTARLFNSFS
+267 KALQYTTELSSIMGRYNDLGGDKTVNKLLYGIGNVKTEGQKQLVKNRRKYLENRIQEGYRALNKFDELFKYPNVEKAIKGMGKNRYLEAQRIVQSFS
-282 EFGRKTNKMAD
+282 A
-293 FGGYGTVSKLLAR
+293 
-306 LGNGQTQGQ
+306 
-315 RQMYKNQL
+315 
-323 AYFDDRI
+323 
-330 NANERSL
+330 
-337 YAHKELKELTKKY
+337 
-350 GIDTPKVAKKKYER
+350 
-364 LMNEI
+364 
-369 SSYGKKYGKK
+369 KYGKGRISTDFNSMHGRNIIVGDIGAMKEFLSRFNAGVAAREAAGK
-379 VKGAR
+379 V
-384 KNKKYKYYMSEDEL
+384 N
-398 KAENAALKDM
+398 N
-408 RSSYK
+408 
-413 SSGALITADKPKF
+413 
-426 GGGGGSGYTPTYHS
+426 GGGGGGGHTPTYHS
-440 TKKVEYPVG
+440 SKKVEYPVG

-464 LKFQT
+464 LKLQT

-481 KDLQNKIDNLENPN
+481 KDLQNQIDSLENPN
-495 PHLDVEVED
+495 QHLDVELED
-504 YRKQYGQELMFP
+504 YRKQYEP
-516 KVYEKKKKEE
+516 KNI
-526 LLPTQEE
+526 LPTQEE
-533 LDKLKIPS
+533 LDKLKIPNP
-541 IFEQWSKQREDAQS
+541 FEEWQNAQS
-555 NIDKVLESVNMGLIG
+555 DIDKILEGVDMGLIG
-570 RDKGKEL
+570 REKGKEL
-577 IDGINSQLEN
+577 IDGINSQL
-587 KGIEPIEVDVDKTTT
+587 KTQGLKPIETKVDENDALQETGRIVDIF
-602 LSQIRGML
+602 S
-610 DSVGDLFTTMGES
+610 DAFSTMGES
-623 LEMPELNVVGVIA
+623 LKMPELNVVGVIA

>member
-29 ELGNKQSFGDIQKG
+29 ELGNKQNFGGVQ
-43 FGSIQK
+43 
-49 GLNGLNGS
+49 NGLGGILKGVRGLSGS
-57 FGTIIGSATKFA
+57 FGSLIGAATKFA

-78 ANLVD
+78 VNLVQ
-83 ELQQAVTESVK
+83 EMQQTVAESVK
-94 LWQSS
+94 LYQSA
-99 EGIILAFQRINQPG
+99 EGIMLAFQRLNKPG

-120 ATHGTVDD
+120 ETHGTVDD
-128 VNLMKQAIKF
+128 INLMKQAIKF

-196 NKMKDGGDMTNA
+196 NKMKEGGDMTNA

-224 ETAADRAAARQAKIN
+224 ETAADRASRRQAELH
-239 NQMVEMGQTFNPLIE
+239 NQMIEIGKQWQPLTE
-254 QARTFWDEMKLGA
+254 SCATFWDQMKLSINQFLIPLA
-267 YECLTYTARLFNSFS
+267 KALQYTTELSS
-282 EFGRKTNKMAD
+282 IMGRYNDLGGDKTVN
-293 FGGYGTVSKLLAR
+293 KLL
-306 LGNGQTQGQ
+306 
-315 RQMYKNQL
+315 
-323 AYFDDRI
+323 
-330 NANERSL
+330 
-337 YAHKELKELTKKY
+337 Y
-350 GIDTPKVAKKKYER
+350 GIGNVKTEGQKQLVKNRRKSIENRIQEGYRALNKFDELSKYPNVDKAIKG
-364 LMNEI
+364 M
-369 SSYGKKYGKK
+369 GKNRYLEAQRIVQSFNAKYGKGRISTDFNSMHGRNIIVGDIGAMKEFLSRFNAGVAAREAAGK
-379 VKGAR
+379 V
-384 KNKKYKYYMSEDEL
+384 N
-398 KAENAALKDM
+398 N
-408 RSSYK
+408 
-413 SSGALITADKPKF
+413 
-426 GGGGGSGYTPTYHS
+426 GGGGGGGHTPTYHS
-440 TKKVEYPVG
+440 SKKVEYPVG

-464 LKFQT
+464 LKLQT

-481 KDLQNKIDNLENPN
+481 KDLQNQIDSLENPN
-495 PHLDVEVED
+495 QHLDVELED
-504 YRKQYGQELMFP
+504 YRKQYEP
-516 KVYEKKKKEE
+516 KNI
-526 LLPTQEE
+526 LPTQEE
-533 LDKLKIPS
+533 LDKLKIPNP
-541 IFEQWSKQREDAQS
+541 FEEWQNAQS
-555 NIDKVLESVNMGLIG
+555 DIDKIIEGVDMGLIG
-570 RDKGKEL
+570 REKGKEL
-577 IDGINSQLEN
+577 IDGINSQL
-587 KGIEPIEVDVDKTTT
+587 KTQGLKPIETKVDENDALQETGRIVDIF
-602 LSQIRGML
+602 S
-610 DSVGDLFTTMGES
+610 DAFSTMGES
-623 LEMPELNVVGVIA
+623 LKMPELNVVGVIA

>member
-29 ELGNKQSFGDIQKG
+29 ELGNKQSFGNIQKG

-196 NKMKDGGDMTNA
+196 EKMKEGGDMTNA

-337 YAHKELKELTKKY
+337 YAHKELKELIKKY

-369 SSYGKKYGKK
+369 SSYGKRYGKK

-440 TKKVEYPVG
+440 PKKVEYPVG
-449 SIGYYE
+449 SSAYYVA
-455 DEISKLQQE
+455 EISKLQQE
-464 LKFQT
+464 KSLQT
-469 NSDEIAKIKREI
+469 NSDEIAKIEREI

-495 PHLDVEVED
+495 PHLDAEVED

-516 KVYEKKKKEE
+516 KVYEKKE

-533 LDKLKIPS
+533 LDTLEIPS

-587 KGIEPIEVDVDKTTT
+587 KGIEPIDVDVNEKGT
-602 LSQIRGML
+602 LGQIRGML
-610 DSVGDLFTTMGES
+610 DSVGDLFTTMGQA

>member
-29 ELGNKQSFGDIQKG
+29 ELGNKQNFGGVQ
-43 FGSIQK
+43 
-49 GLNGLNGS
+49 NGLGGILKGVRGLSGS
-57 FGTIIGSATKFA
+57 FGSLIGAATKFA

-78 ANLVD
+78 VNLVQ
-83 ELQQAVTESVK
+83 EMQQTVAESVK
-94 LWQSS
+94 LYQSA
-99 EGIILAFQRINQPG
+99 EGIMLAFQRLNKPG

-120 ATHGTVDD
+120 ETHGTVDD
-128 VNLMKQAIKF
+128 INLMKQAIKF

-196 NKMKDGGDMTNA
+196 NKMKEGGDMTNA

-224 ETAADRAAARQAKIN
+224 ETAADRASRRQAELH
-239 NQMVEMGQTFNPLIE
+239 NQMIEIGKQWQPLTE
-254 QARTFWDEMKLGA
+254 SCATFWDQMKLSINQFLIPLA
-267 YECLTYTARLFNSFS
+267 KALQYTTELSS
-282 EFGRKTNKMAD
+282 IMGRYNDLGGDKTVN
-293 FGGYGTVSKLLAR
+293 KLL
-306 LGNGQTQGQ
+306 
-315 RQMYKNQL
+315 
-323 AYFDDRI
+323 
-330 NANERSL
+330 
-337 YAHKELKELTKKY
+337 Y
-350 GIDTPKVAKKKYER
+350 GIGNVKTEGQKQLVKNRRKSIENRIQEGYRALNKFDELFKYPNVEKAIKG
-364 LMNEI
+364 M
-369 SSYGKKYGKK
+369 GKNRYLEAQRIVQSFNAKYGKGRISTDFNSMHGRNIIVGDIGAMKEFLSRFNAGVAAREAAGK
-379 VKGAR
+379 V
-384 KNKKYKYYMSEDEL
+384 N
-398 KAENAALKDM
+398 N
-408 RSSYK
+408 
-413 SSGALITADKPKF
+413 
-426 GGGGGSGYTPTYHS
+426 GGGGGGGHTPTYHS
-440 TKKVEYPVG
+440 SKKVEYPVG

-464 LKFQT
+464 LKLQT

-481 KDLQNKIDNLENPN
+481 KDLQNQIDSLENPN
-495 PHLDVEVED
+495 QHLDVELED
-504 YRKQYGQELMFP
+504 YRKQYEP
-516 KVYEKKKKEE
+516 KNI
-526 LLPTQEE
+526 LPTQEE
-533 LDKLKIPS
+533 LDKLKIPNP
-541 IFEQWSKQREDAQS
+541 FEEWQNAQS
-555 NIDKVLESVNMGLIG
+555 DIDKIIEGVDMGLIG
-570 RDKGKEL
+570 REKGKEL
-577 IDGINSQLEN
+577 IDGINSQL
-587 KGIEPIEVDVDKTTT
+587 KTQGLKPIETKVDENDALQETGRIVDIF
-602 LSQIRGML
+602 S
-610 DSVGDLFTTMGES
+610 DAFSTMGES
-623 LEMPELNVVGVIA
+623 LKMPELNVVGVIA

-653 VNGVGGVFTWIAAS
+653 VNGVGGVFTRIAAS

>member
-29 ELGNKQSFGDIQKG
+29 ELGNKQNFGGVQ
-43 FGSIQK
+43 
-49 GLNGLNGS
+49 NGLGGILKGVRGLSGS
-57 FGTIIGSATKFA
+57 FGSLIGAATKFA

-78 ANLVD
+78 VNLVQ
-83 ELQQAVTESVK
+83 EMQQTVAESVK
-94 LWQSS
+94 LYQSA
-99 EGIILAFQRINQPG
+99 EGIMLAFQRLNKPG

-120 ATHGTVDD
+120 ETHGTVDD
-128 VNLMKQAIKF
+128 INLMKQAIKF

-196 NKMKDGGDMTNA
+196 NKMKEGGDMTNA

-224 ETAADRAAARQAKIN
+224 ETAADRASRRQAELH
-239 NQMVEMGQTFNPLIE
+239 NQMIEIGKQWQPLTE
-254 QARTFWDEMKLGA
+254 SCATFWDQMKLSINQFLIPLA
-267 YECLTYTARLFNSFS
+267 KALQYTTELSSIMGRYNDLGGDKTVNKLLYGIGNVKTEGQKQLVKNRRKYIENRIQEGYRALNKFDELFKYPNVEKAIKGMGKNRYLEAQRIVQSFS
-282 EFGRKTNKMAD
+282 A
-293 FGGYGTVSKLLAR
+293 
-306 LGNGQTQGQ
+306 
-315 RQMYKNQL
+315 
-323 AYFDDRI
+323 
-330 NANERSL
+330 
-337 YAHKELKELTKKY
+337 
-350 GIDTPKVAKKKYER
+350 
-364 LMNEI
+364 
-369 SSYGKKYGKK
+369 KYGKGRISTDFNSMHGRNIIVGEIGAMKEFLSRFNAGVAAREAAGK
-379 VKGAR
+379 V
-384 KNKKYKYYMSEDEL
+384 N
-398 KAENAALKDM
+398 N
-408 RSSYK
+408 
-413 SSGALITADKPKF
+413 
-426 GGGGGSGYTPTYHS
+426 GGGGGGGHTPTYHS
-440 TKKVEYPVG
+440 SKKVEYPVG

-464 LKFQT
+464 LKLQT

-481 KDLQNKIDNLENPN
+481 KDLQNQIDSLENPN
-495 PHLDVEVED
+495 QHLDVELED
-504 YRKQYGQELMFP
+504 YRKQYEP
-516 KVYEKKKKEE
+516 KNI
-526 LLPTQEE
+526 LPTQEE
-533 LDKLKIPS
+533 LDKLKIPNP
-541 IFEQWSKQREDAQS
+541 FEEWQNAQS
-555 NIDKVLESVNMGLIG
+555 DIDKIIEGVDMGLIG
-570 RDKGKEL
+570 REKGKEL
-577 IDGINSQLEN
+577 IDGINSQL
-587 KGIEPIEVDVDKTTT
+587 KTQGLKPIETKVDENDALQETGRIVDIF
-602 LSQIRGML
+602 S
-610 DSVGDLFTTMGES
+610 DAFSTMGES
-623 LEMPELNVVGVIA
+623 LKMPELNVVGVIA

>member
-224 ETAADRAAARQAKIN
+224 ETAADRTARRQAQIN

-323 AYFDDRI
+323 KYFDDRI

-337 YAHKELKELTKKY
+337 YAHKELKELIKKY
-350 GIDTPKVAKKKYER
+350 GIDTPKVAKEKYER

-369 SSYGKKYGKK
+369 SSYGKRYGKK

-426 GGGGGSGYTPTYHS
+426 GGGGGSGYTPTYHGP
-440 TKKVEYPVG
+440 KEVNYPVG
-449 SIGYYE
+449 SSGYYKY
-455 DEISKLQQE
+455 EISKLEQKKE
-464 LKFQT
+464 FQT
-469 NSDEIAKIKREI
+469 NSYEIAKIKREI

-495 PHLDVEVED
+495 PHLDAELED
-504 YRKQYGQELMFP
+504 YRKHYEP
-516 KVYEKKKKEE
+516 KNI
-526 LLPTQEE
+526 LPTQEE
-533 LDKLKIPS
+533 LDKLKIPNP
-541 IFEQWSKQREDAQS
+541 FEEWQNAQS
-555 NIDKVLESVNMGLIG
+555 DIDKILEGVDMGLIG
-570 RDKGKEL
+570 KEKGNEL
-577 IDGINSQLEN
+577 IDGINSQLES
-587 KGIEPIEVDVDKTTT
+587 KGLKPIKTKVDENDALEETGRIVD
-602 LSQIRGML
+602 IF
-610 DSVGDLFTTMGES
+610 GDAFSTMGES
-623 LEMPELNVVGVIA
+623 LKMPELNVVGVIA

-644 GFSEAMKNP
+644 GFSEAMKSP
-653 VNGVGGVFTWIAAS
+653 ANGVGGVFTWIAAS

>member
-29 ELGNKQSFGDIQKG
+29 ELGNKQNFGGVQ
-43 FGSIQK
+43 
-49 GLNGLNGS
+49 NGLGGILKGVRGLSGS
-57 FGTIIGSATKFA
+57 FGSLIGAATKFA

-78 ANLVD
+78 VNLVQ
-83 ELQQAVTESVK
+83 EMQQTVAESVK
-94 LWQSS
+94 LYQSA
-99 EGIILAFQRINQPG
+99 EGIMLAFQRLNKPG

-120 ATHGTVDD
+120 ETHGTVDD
-128 VNLMKQAIKF
+128 INLMKQAIKF

-196 NKMKDGGDMTNA
+196 NKMKEGGDMTNA

-224 ETAADRAAARQAKIN
+224 ETAADRASRRQAELH
-239 NQMVEMGQTFNPLIE
+239 NQMIEIGKQWQPLTE
-254 QARTFWDEMKLGA
+254 SCATFWDQMKLSINQFLIPLA
-267 YECLTYTARLFNSFS
+267 KALQYTTELSSIMGRYNDLGGDKTVNKLLYGIGNVKTEGQKQLVKNRRKSLENRIQEGYRALNKFDELFKYPNVEKAIKGMGKNRYLEAQRIVQSFS
-282 EFGRKTNKMAD
+282 A
-293 FGGYGTVSKLLAR
+293 
-306 LGNGQTQGQ
+306 
-315 RQMYKNQL
+315 
-323 AYFDDRI
+323 
-330 NANERSL
+330 
-337 YAHKELKELTKKY
+337 
-350 GIDTPKVAKKKYER
+350 
-364 LMNEI
+364 
-369 SSYGKKYGKK
+369 KYGKGRISTDFNSMHGRNIIVGDIGAMKEFLSRFNAGVAAREAAGK
-379 VKGAR
+379 V
-384 KNKKYKYYMSEDEL
+384 N
-398 KAENAALKDM
+398 N
-408 RSSYK
+408 
-413 SSGALITADKPKF
+413 
-426 GGGGGSGYTPTYHS
+426 GGGGGGGHTPTYHS
-440 TKKVEYPVG
+440 SKKVEYPVG

-464 LKFQT
+464 LKLQT

-481 KDLQNKIDNLENPN
+481 KDLQNQIDSLENPN
-495 PHLDVEVED
+495 QHLDVELED
-504 YRKQYGQELMFP
+504 YRKQYEP
-516 KVYEKKKKEE
+516 KNI
-526 LLPTQEE
+526 LPTQEE
-533 LDKLKIPS
+533 LDKLKIPNP
-541 IFEQWSKQREDAQS
+541 FEEWQNAQS
-555 NIDKVLESVNMGLIG
+555 DIDKIIEGVDMGLIG
-570 RDKGKEL
+570 REKGKEL
-577 IDGINSQLEN
+577 IDGINSQL
-587 KGIEPIEVDVDKTTT
+587 KTQGLKPIETKVDENDALQETGRIVDIF
-602 LSQIRGML
+602 S
-610 DSVGDLFTTMGES
+610 DAFSTMGES
-623 LEMPELNVVGVIA
+623 LKMPELNVVGVIA

>member
-29 ELGNKQSFGDIQKG
+29 ELGNKQNFGGVQ
-43 FGSIQK
+43 
-49 GLNGLNGS
+49 NGLGGILKGVRGLSGS
-57 FGTIIGSATKFA
+57 FGSLIGAATKFA

-78 ANLVD
+78 VNLVQ
-83 ELQQAVTESVK
+83 EMQQTVAESVK
-94 LWQSS
+94 LYQSA
-99 EGIILAFQRINQPG
+99 EGIMLAFQRLNKPG

-120 ATHGTVDD
+120 ETHGTVDD
-128 VNLMKQAIKF
+128 INLMKQAIKF

-196 NKMKDGGDMTNA
+196 NKMKEGGDMTNA

-224 ETAADRAAARQAKIN
+224 ETAADRASRRQAELH
-239 NQMVEMGQTFNPLIE
+239 NQMIEIGKQWQPLTE
-254 QARTFWDEMKLGA
+254 SCATFWDQMKLSINQFLIPLA
-267 YECLTYTARLFNSFS
+267 KALQYTTELSSIMGRYNDLGGDKTVNKLLYGIGNVKTEGQKQLVKNRRKYLENRIQEGYRALNKFDELFKYPNVEKAIKGMGKNRYLEAQRIVQSFS
-282 EFGRKTNKMAD
+282 A
-293 FGGYGTVSKLLAR
+293 
-306 LGNGQTQGQ
+306 
-315 RQMYKNQL
+315 
-323 AYFDDRI
+323 
-330 NANERSL
+330 
-337 YAHKELKELTKKY
+337 
-350 GIDTPKVAKKKYER
+350 
-364 LMNEI
+364 
-369 SSYGKKYGKK
+369 KYGKGRISTDFNSMHGRNIIVGEIGAMKEFLSRFNAGVAAREAAGK
-379 VKGAR
+379 V
-384 KNKKYKYYMSEDEL
+384 N
-398 KAENAALKDM
+398 N
-408 RSSYK
+408 
-413 SSGALITADKPKF
+413 
-426 GGGGGSGYTPTYHS
+426 GGGGGGGHTPTYHS
-440 TKKVEYPVG
+440 SKKVEYPVG

-464 LKFQT
+464 LKLQT

-481 KDLQNKIDNLENPN
+481 KDLQNQIDSLENPN
-495 PHLDVEVED
+495 QHLDVELED
-504 YRKQYGQELMFP
+504 YRKQYEP
-516 KVYEKKKKEE
+516 KNI
-526 LLPTQEE
+526 LPTQEE
-533 LDKLKIPS
+533 LDKLKIPNP
-541 IFEQWSKQREDAQS
+541 FEEWQNAQS
-555 NIDKVLESVNMGLIG
+555 DIDKILEGVDMGLIG
-570 RDKGKEL
+570 REKGKEL
-577 IDGINSQLEN
+577 IDGINSQL
-587 KGIEPIEVDVDKTTT
+587 KTQGLKPIETKVDENDALQETGRIVDIF
-602 LSQIRGML
+602 S
-610 DSVGDLFTTMGES
+610 DAFSTMGES
-623 LEMPELNVVGVIA
+623 LKMPELNVVGVIA

>member
-29 ELGNKQSFGDIQKG
+29 ELGNKQNFGGVQ
-43 FGSIQK
+43 
-49 GLNGLNGS
+49 NGLGGILKGVRGLSGS
-57 FGTIIGSATKFA
+57 FGSLIGAATKFA

-78 ANLVD
+78 VNLVQ
-83 ELQQAVTESVK
+83 EMQQTVAESVK
-94 LWQSS
+94 LYQSA
-99 EGIILAFQRINQPG
+99 EGIMLAFQRLNKPG

-120 ATHGTVDD
+120 ETHGTVDD
-128 VNLMKQAIKF
+128 INLMKQAIKF

-196 NKMKDGGDMTNA
+196 NKMKEGGDMTNA

-224 ETAADRAAARQAKIN
+224 ETAADRASRRQAELH
-239 NQMVEMGQTFNPLIE
+239 NQMIEIGKQWQPLTE
-254 QARTFWDEMKLGA
+254 SCATFWDQMKLSINQFLIPLA
-267 YECLTYTARLFNSFS
+267 KALQYTTELSSIMGRYNDLGGDKTVNKLLYGIGNVKTEGQKQLVKNRRKYLENRIQEGYRALNKFDELFKYPNVEKAIKGMGKNRYLEAQRIVQSFS
-282 EFGRKTNKMAD
+282 A
-293 FGGYGTVSKLLAR
+293 
-306 LGNGQTQGQ
+306 
-315 RQMYKNQL
+315 
-323 AYFDDRI
+323 
-330 NANERSL
+330 
-337 YAHKELKELTKKY
+337 
-350 GIDTPKVAKKKYER
+350 
-364 LMNEI
+364 
-369 SSYGKKYGKK
+369 KYGKGRISTDFNSMHGRNIIVGDIGAMKEFLSRFNAGVAAREAAGK
-379 VKGAR
+379 V
-384 KNKKYKYYMSEDEL
+384 N
-398 KAENAALKDM
+398 N
-408 RSSYK
+408 
-413 SSGALITADKPKF
+413 
-426 GGGGGSGYTPTYHS
+426 GGGGGGGHTPTYHS
-440 TKKVEYPVG
+440 SKKVEYPVG

-464 LKFQT
+464 LKLQT

-481 KDLQNKIDNLENPN
+481 KDLQNQIDSLENPN
-495 PHLDVEVED
+495 QHLDVELED
-504 YRKQYGQELMFP
+504 YRKQYEP
-516 KVYEKKKKEE
+516 KNI
-526 LLPTQEE
+526 LPTQEE
-533 LDKLKIPS
+533 LDKLKIPNP
-541 IFEQWSKQREDAQS
+541 FEEWQNAQS
-555 NIDKVLESVNMGLIG
+555 DIDKIIEGVDMGLIG
-570 RDKGKEL
+570 REKGKEL
-577 IDGINSQLEN
+577 IDGINSQL
-587 KGIEPIEVDVDKTTT
+587 KTQGLKPIETKVDENDALQETGRIVDIF
-602 LSQIRGML
+602 S
-610 DSVGDLFTTMGES
+610 DAFSTMGES
-623 LEMPELNVVGVIA
+623 LKMPELNVVGVIA

>member
-330 NANERSL
+330 NASERSL

-440 TKKVEYPVG
+440 PKKVEYPVG
-449 SIGYYE
+449 SSGYYK
-455 DEISKLQQE
+455 DEISKLEQE
-464 LKFQT
+464 KEFQT
-469 NSDEIAKIKREI
+469 NSDEIAKIKGKI

-495 PHLDVEVED
+495 PHLDAELED
-504 YRKQYGQELMFP
+504 YRKQYKP
-516 KVYEKKKKEE
+516 KNI
-526 LLPTQEE
+526 LPTQEE
-533 LDKLKIPS
+533 LDKLKIPNP
-541 IFEQWSKQREDAQS
+541 FEEWQNAQS
-555 NIDKVLESVNMGLIG
+555 DIDKILEGVDMGLIG
-570 RDKGKEL
+570 REKGKEL
-577 IDGINSQLEN
+577 IDGINSQLETQGL
-587 KGIEPIEVDVDKTTT
+587 KPIETEVDKGRS
-602 LSQIRGML
+602 LRQ
-610 DSVGDLFTTMGES
+610 VGEIVDIFGDAFSKMGES

-644 GFSEAMKNP
+644 GFSKAMENP

>member
-29 ELGNKQSFGDIQKG
+29 ELGNKQNFGGVQ
-43 FGSIQK
+43 
-49 GLNGLNGS
+49 NGLGGILKGVRGLSGS
-57 FGTIIGSATKFA
+57 FGSLIGAATKFA

-78 ANLVD
+78 VNLVQ
-83 ELQQAVTESVK
+83 EMQQTVAESVK
-94 LWQSS
+94 LYQSA
-99 EGIILAFQRINQPG
+99 EGIMLAFQRLNKPG

-120 ATHGTVDD
+120 ETHGTVDD
-128 VNLMKQAIKF
+128 INLMKQAIKF

-224 ETAADRAAARQAKIN
+224 ETAADRAAARQAELH
-239 NQMVEMGQTFNPLIE
+239 NQMLEIGKQWQPLTE
-254 QARTFWDEMKLGA
+254 SCVTFWDQMKLSINQFLIPLAKALQYTTELSSIMGRYNDLGGDETVNKLLYGIGNVKTEGQKKLVKNRRA
-267 YECLTYTARLFNSFS
+267 YIENRIQEGYRALNAFDELFKYPNVDKAIKGMGKDRYLKAQRTVQSFS
-282 EFGRKTNKMAD
+282 A
-293 FGGYGTVSKLLAR
+293 
-306 LGNGQTQGQ
+306 
-315 RQMYKNQL
+315 
-323 AYFDDRI
+323 
-330 NANERSL
+330 
-337 YAHKELKELTKKY
+337 
-350 GIDTPKVAKKKYER
+350 
-364 LMNEI
+364 
-369 SSYGKKYGKK
+369 KYGKGRISTDFNSMHGRNII
-379 VKGAR
+379 VGEIGAMKEFLSR
-384 KNKKYKYYMSEDEL
+384 F
-398 KAENAALKDM
+398 NAGVAAREAAGK
-408 RSSYK
+408 
-413 SSGALITADKPKF
+413 TNN
-426 GGGGGSGYTPTYHS
+426 GGGGGGGGRGHTYHS
-440 TKKVEYPVG
+440 PKKVEYPVG
-449 SIGYYE
+449 SSGYYK
-455 DEISKLQQE
+455 DEISKLEQE
-464 LKFQT
+464 KEFQT
-469 NSDEIAKIKREI
+469 NSDEIAKIKVKI

-495 PHLDVEVED
+495 PHLDAELED
-504 YRKQYGQELMFP
+504 YRKQYKP
-516 KVYEKKKKEE
+516 KNI
-526 LLPTQEE
+526 LPTQEE
-533 LDKLKIPS
+533 LDKLKIPNPFEEWQNAQS
-541 IFEQWSKQREDAQS
+541 DIDKIFEGVD
-555 NIDKVLESVNMGLIG
+555 MGLIG
-570 RDKGKEL
+570 REKGKEL
-577 IDGINSQLEN
+577 IDGINNQLESQGL
-587 KGIEPIEVDVDKTTT
+587 KPIETEVDKGGS
-602 LSQIRGML
+602 LRQ
-610 DSVGDLFTTMGES
+610 VGEIVDIFGDAFSTMGES
-623 LEMPELNVVGVIA
+623 LKMPELNVVGVIA

>member
-29 ELGNKQSFGDIQKG
+29 ELGNKQNFGGVQ
-43 FGSIQK
+43 
-49 GLNGLNGS
+49 NGLGGILKGVRGLSGS
-57 FGTIIGSATKFA
+57 FGSLIGAATKFA

-78 ANLVD
+78 VNLVQ
-83 ELQQAVTESVK
+83 EMQQTVAESVK
-94 LWQSS
+94 LYQSA
-99 EGIILAFQRINQPG
+99 EGIMLAFQRLNKPG

-120 ATHGTVDD
+120 ETHGTVDD
-128 VNLMKQAIKF
+128 INLMKQAIKF

-196 NKMKDGGDMTNA
+196 NKMKEGGDMTNA

-224 ETAADRAAARQAKIN
+224 ETAADRASRRQAELH
-239 NQMVEMGQTFNPLIE
+239 NQMIEIGKQWQPLTE
-254 QARTFWDEMKLGA
+254 SCATFWDQMKLSINQFLIPLA
-267 YECLTYTARLFNSFS
+267 KALQYTTELSSIMGRYNDLGGDKTVNKLLYGIGNVKTEGQKQLVKNRRKYLENRIQEGYRALNKFDELFKYPNVEKAIKGMGKNRYLEAQRIVQSFS
-282 EFGRKTNKMAD
+282 A
-293 FGGYGTVSKLLAR
+293 
-306 LGNGQTQGQ
+306 
-315 RQMYKNQL
+315 
-323 AYFDDRI
+323 
-330 NANERSL
+330 
-337 YAHKELKELTKKY
+337 
-350 GIDTPKVAKKKYER
+350 
-364 LMNEI
+364 
-369 SSYGKKYGKK
+369 KYGKGRISTDFNSMHGRNIIVGEIGAMKEFLSRFNAGVAAREAAGK
-379 VKGAR
+379 V
-384 KNKKYKYYMSEDEL
+384 N
-398 KAENAALKDM
+398 N
-408 RSSYK
+408 
-413 SSGALITADKPKF
+413 
-426 GGGGGSGYTPTYHS
+426 GGGGGGGHTPTYHS
-440 TKKVEYPVG
+440 SKKVEYPVG

-464 LKFQT
+464 LKLQT

-481 KDLQNKIDNLENPN
+481 KDLQNQIDSLENPN
-495 PHLDVEVED
+495 QHLDVELED
-504 YRKQYGQELMFP
+504 YRKQYEP
-516 KVYEKKKKEE
+516 KNI
-526 LLPTQEE
+526 LPTQEE
-533 LDKLKIPS
+533 LDKLKIPNP
-541 IFEQWSKQREDAQS
+541 FEEWQNAQS
-555 NIDKVLESVNMGLIG
+555 DIDKIIEGVDMGLIG
-570 RDKGKEL
+570 REKGKEL
-577 IDGINSQLEN
+577 IDGINSQL
-587 KGIEPIEVDVDKTTT
+587 KTQGLKPIETKVDENDALQETGRIVDIF
-602 LSQIRGML
+602 S
-610 DSVGDLFTTMGES
+610 DAFSTMGES
-623 LEMPELNVVGVIA
+623 LKMPELNVVGVIA

>member
-29 ELGNKQSFGDIQKG
+29 ELGNKQNFGGVQ
-43 FGSIQK
+43 
-49 GLNGLNGS
+49 NGLGGILKGVRGLSGS
-57 FGTIIGSATKFA
+57 FGSLIGAATKFA

-78 ANLVD
+78 VNLVQ
-83 ELQQAVTESVK
+83 EMQQTVAESVK
-94 LWQSS
+94 LYQSA
-99 EGIILAFQRINQPG
+99 EGIMLAFQRLNKPG

-120 ATHGTVDD
+120 ETHGTVDD
-128 VNLMKQAIKF
+128 INLMKQAIKF

-196 NKMKDGGDMTNA
+196 NKMKEGGDMTNA

-224 ETAADRAAARQAKIN
+224 ETAADRASRRQAELH
-239 NQMVEMGQTFNPLIE
+239 NQMIEIGKQWQPLTE
-254 QARTFWDEMKLGA
+254 SCATFWDQMKLSINQFLIPLA
-267 YECLTYTARLFNSFS
+267 KALQYTTELSSIMGRYNDLGGDKTVNKLLYGIGNVKTEGQKQLVKNRRKSLENRIQEGYRALNKFDELSKYPNVDKAIKGMGKDRYLEAQRIVQSFS
-282 EFGRKTNKMAD
+282 A
-293 FGGYGTVSKLLAR
+293 
-306 LGNGQTQGQ
+306 
-315 RQMYKNQL
+315 
-323 AYFDDRI
+323 
-330 NANERSL
+330 
-337 YAHKELKELTKKY
+337 
-350 GIDTPKVAKKKYER
+350 
-364 LMNEI
+364 
-369 SSYGKKYGKK
+369 KYGKGRISTDFNSMHGRNIIVGDIGAMKEFLSRFNAGVAAREAAGK
-379 VKGAR
+379 V
-384 KNKKYKYYMSEDEL
+384 N
-398 KAENAALKDM
+398 N
-408 RSSYK
+408 
-413 SSGALITADKPKF
+413 
-426 GGGGGSGYTPTYHS
+426 GGGGGGGHTPTYHS
-440 TKKVEYPVG
+440 SKKVEYPVG

-464 LKFQT
+464 LKLQT

-481 KDLQNKIDNLENPN
+481 KDLQNQIDSLENPN
-495 PHLDVEVED
+495 QHLDVELED
-504 YRKQYGQELMFP
+504 YRKQYEP
-516 KVYEKKKKEE
+516 KNI
-526 LLPTQEE
+526 LPTQEE
-533 LDKLKIPS
+533 LDKLKIPNP
-541 IFEQWSKQREDAQS
+541 FEEWQNAQS
-555 NIDKVLESVNMGLIG
+555 DIDKILEGVDMGLIG
-570 RDKGKEL
+570 REKGKEL
-577 IDGINSQLEN
+577 IDGINSQL
-587 KGIEPIEVDVDKTTT
+587 KTQGLKPIETKVDENDALQETGRIVDIF
-602 LSQIRGML
+602 S
-610 DSVGDLFTTMGES
+610 DAFSTMGES
-623 LEMPELNVVGVIA
+623 LKMPELNVVGVIA

>member
-29 ELGNKQSFGDIQKG
+29 ELGNKQNFGGVQ
-43 FGSIQK
+43 
-49 GLNGLNGS
+49 NGLGGILKGVRGLSGS
-57 FGTIIGSATKFA
+57 FGSLIGAATKFA

-78 ANLVD
+78 VNLVQ
-83 ELQQAVTESVK
+83 EMQQTVSESVK
-94 LWQSS
+94 LYQSA
-99 EGIILAFQRINQPG
+99 EGIMLAFQRLNKPG

-120 ATHGTVDD
+120 ETHGTVDD
-128 VNLMKQAIKF
+128 INLMKQAIKF
-138 KDFNLDINQLGTYLA
+138 KDFNLDTNQLGTYLA

-184 LDNLGISATEIR
+184 LDNLGISAAEIR
-196 NKMKDGGDMTNA
+196 EKMKDGGDMTNA

-224 ETAADRAAARQAKIN
+224 ETAADRASRRQAELH
-239 NQMVEMGQTFNPLIE
+239 NQMIEIGKQWQPLTE
-254 QARTFWDEMKLGA
+254 SCVSFWDQMKLSINQFLIPLAKALQYTTELSSIMGRYNDLGGDKTVNKLLYGIGNVKTEGQKQLVKNRRA
-267 YECLTYTARLFNSFS
+267 YLENRKQFSYRALNAFDELAKYPNLEKAIKGMGKDRYSKAQRTVQSFS
-282 EFGRKTNKMAD
+282 A
-293 FGGYGTVSKLLAR
+293 
-306 LGNGQTQGQ
+306 
-315 RQMYKNQL
+315 
-323 AYFDDRI
+323 
-330 NANERSL
+330 
-337 YAHKELKELTKKY
+337 
-350 GIDTPKVAKKKYER
+350 
-364 LMNEI
+364 
-369 SSYGKKYGKK
+369 KYGKGRISTDFNSMHGRNIILGEI
-379 VKGAR
+379 GA
-384 KNKKYKYYMSEDEL
+384 MDEFL
-398 KAENAALKDM
+398 SRFNAAVAAREAAGKVNN
-408 RSSYK
+408 
-413 SSGALITADKPKF
+413 
-426 GGGGGSGYTPTYHS
+426 GGGGGGGGRGHTHHGP
-440 TKKVEYPVG
+440 KEVNYPVG
-449 SIGYYE
+449 STAYYE
-455 DEISKLQQE
+455 AEISKLQQE
-464 LKFQT
+464 KKLQT
-469 NSDEIAKIKREI
+469 NSSEIAKIKGQI
-481 KDLQNKIDNLENPN
+481 KDLQNKIANLENPN
-495 PHLDVEVED
+495 QHLDAELED
-504 YRKQYGQELMFP
+504 YRKHYEP
-516 KVYEKKKKEE
+516 KNI
-526 LLPTQEE
+526 LPTQEE
-533 LDKLKIPS
+533 LDKLKIPNL
-541 IFEQWSKQREDAQS
+541 FEEWQNAQTD
-555 NIDKVLESVNMGLIG
+555 IDKILEGVDIGLIG
-570 RDKGKEL
+570 REKGKEL

-587 KGIEPIEVDVDKTTT
+587 KGLKPIETKVDEKDALEETGRIVD
-602 LSQIRGML
+602 IF
-610 DSVGDLFTTMGES
+610 GDAFSTMGQT
-623 LEMPELNVVGVIA
+623 LKMPELNVVGVIA

-644 GFSEAMKNP
+644 GFSEAMKSP
-653 VNGVGGVFTWIAAS
+653 ANGVGGVFTWIAAS

>member
-29 ELGNKQSFGDIQKG
+29 ELGNKQNFGGVQ
-43 FGSIQK
+43 
-49 GLNGLNGS
+49 NGLGGILKGVRGLSGS
-57 FGTIIGSATKFA
+57 FGSLIGAATKFA

-78 ANLVD
+78 VNLVQ
-83 ELQQAVTESVK
+83 EMQQTVAESVK
-94 LWQSS
+94 LYQSA
-99 EGIILAFQRINQPG
+99 EGIMLAFQRLNKPG

-120 ATHGTVDD
+120 ETHGTVDD
-128 VNLMKQAIKF
+128 INLMKQAIKF

-196 NKMKDGGDMTNA
+196 EKMKEGGDMTNA

-224 ETAADRAAARQAKIN
+224 ETAADRASRRQAELH
-239 NQMVEMGQTFNPLIE
+239 NQMIEIGKQWQPLTESCVSFWDQMKLSINQFLIPLAKALQYTTELSSVMGRYNDLGGDKTVNKLLYGIGNVKTEGQKQLVKNRRASLENRRQFDYRALNAFDELAKYPNVEKAIKGMGKDRYLKAQRTVQTFN
-254 QARTFWDEMKLGA
+254 A
-267 YECLTYTARLFNSFS
+267 
-282 EFGRKTNKMAD
+282 
-293 FGGYGTVSKLLAR
+293 
-306 LGNGQTQGQ
+306 
-315 RQMYKNQL
+315 
-323 AYFDDRI
+323 
-330 NANERSL
+330 
-337 YAHKELKELTKKY
+337 
-350 GIDTPKVAKKKYER
+350 
-364 LMNEI
+364 
-369 SSYGKKYGKK
+369 KYGKGRISTDFNSMHGRNIILGEI
-379 VKGAR
+379 GAIEEFLSR
-384 KNKKYKYYMSEDEL
+384 F
-398 KAENAALKDM
+398 NAGVAAREAAGK
-408 RSSYK
+408 
-413 SSGALITADKPKF
+413 TNN
-426 GGGGGSGYTPTYHS
+426 GGGGGGGGRGHTYHGP
-440 TKKVEYPVG
+440 KEVEYPVG

-455 DEISKLQQE
+455 AEISKLQQE
-464 LKFQT
+464 LKLQT

-495 PHLDVEVED
+495 PHLDVELED
-504 YRKQYGQELMFP
+504 YRKHYEP
-516 KVYEKKKKEE
+516 KNI
-526 LLPTQEE
+526 LPTQEE
-533 LDKLKIPS
+533 LDKLKIPNPFEEWQNAQS
-541 IFEQWSKQREDAQS
+541 DIDKIFEAVD
-555 NIDKVLESVNMGLIG
+555 IGLIG
-570 RDKGKEL
+570 REKGKEL
-577 IDGINSQLEN
+577 IDGINSQLES
-587 KGIEPIEVDVDKTTT
+587 KGLKPIETKIDKGGSLREVGEIVD
-602 LSQIRGML
+602 IF
-610 DSVGDLFTTMGES
+610 GDAFSTMGES
-623 LEMPELNVVGVIA
+623 LKMPELNVVGVIA